1 MTRYFRDKL
10 RDQHQLSQEI
20 ANAITNNPIGEQ
32 PSEDELE
39 AELEG
44 LEQEEMDVRMLK
56 TGTVPVADQIH
67 RLPAAANGESK
78 SLNYILGVC
87 KKYRSNLL
95 TVCSQR
101 KSEAGGRRRRGG
113 GTGEI
118 TCGNG
123 YGMNEVD
130 ASAYF
135 FCPRSRVNAFGLF
148 RVGWYPLL
156 LSYYCFSA
164 LSYSLVPFFA
174 AQPVFVS

>member
-44 LEQEEMDVRMLK
+44 LEQEAMDVRMLK
-56 TGTVPVADQIH
+56 TGTVPVADQIN

-78 SLNYILGVC
+78 SLLGVC
-87 KKYRSNLL
+87 KMYRSNLL

-101 KSEAGGRRRRGG
+101 KSEAGGGRRRGSR
-113 GTGEI
+113 TGEI

-123 YGMNEVD
+123 NGMNEVD
-130 ASAYF
+130 ALAYF

-156 LSYYCFSA
+156 LSYYCF
-164 LSYSLVPFFA
+164 LSSLLFSCTLFA